1 MKEEKDSSHPKRSIE
16 LRLPSSSFVQ
26 VGGKQERFALR
37 VWDSKE

>member
-1 MKEEKDSSHPKRSIE
+1 ML
-16 LRLPSSSFVQ
+16 LRLPNSSFVH